1 MEQDITRRSARSQLI
16 WWAAYILLVL
26 SMIAST
32 SATVRNLSRAR
43 LPFTGRSV

>member
-1 MEQDITRRSARSQLI
+1 MAQDITRRSARNHLI

-32 SATVRNLSRAR
+32 WALAD
-43 LPFTGRSV
+43 F

>member
-1 MEQDITRRSARSQLI
+1 MEQDLTRRNGRSHLI

-32 SATVRNLSRAR
+32 WALAD
-43 LPFTGRSV
+43 F